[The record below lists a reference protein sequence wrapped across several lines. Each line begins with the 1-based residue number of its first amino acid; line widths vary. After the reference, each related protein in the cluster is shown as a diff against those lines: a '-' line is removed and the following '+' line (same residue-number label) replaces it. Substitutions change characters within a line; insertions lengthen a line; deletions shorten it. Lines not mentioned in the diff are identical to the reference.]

1 MSEETKKKNF
11 TAGQFIT
18 AAVFLTIIMGFT
30 VAGIFSPD
38 REFSE
43 MENRTLQK
51 FPEFTFERL
60 KEGKFT
66 GEIEQYMN
74 DQIFLKDEL
83 VTLKTACDTTLG
95 RDYLN
100 GVYLCDD
107 GVYLQDFQLNEEQIK
122 KNVGCLNEFA
132 KTVEGQAECTMLCVP
147 NAIYFMKDKLPANAP
162 TDDQGK
168 AVQIISDELSDDI
181 RFVCPEAELSYSGE
195 HYGYYRTDHHWTT
208 DSANMSFQRLMKEM
222 GEQTAEAEYD
232 EGYLN
237 KFYGTLYS
245 KAPKFNAESDRIVL
259 PIQKN
264 NDITVRY
271 IVTAG
276 DHTPPEDCTEVD
288 GILTRER
295 LYDMSKANT
304 KDKYATIM
312 GGNFGLCEIES
323 EGAKSSQRVLIVKDS
338 YANAMLPYLCSQYK
352 HITVADLRYY
362 HMQETSLSD
371 YVKENGIEK
380 VIFLYN
386 VDFINSDNNF
396 IWLE

>member
-147 NAIYFMKDKLPANAP
+147 NAIYFAKDKLPANAP

-181 RFVCPEAELSYSGE
+181 RFAEPTQYLQDGE
-195 HYGYYRTDHHWTT
+195 DIYYRTDHHWT
-208 DSANMSFQRLMKEM
+208 ANGAKLGFDCLMRTM
-222 GEQTAEAEYD
+222 GEQTAEAVYD

-237 KFYGTLYS
+237 AFYGTLYS

-362 HMQETSLSD
+362 HMQETALSD

>member
-181 RFVCPEAELSYSGE
+181 RFAEPTQYLQDGE
-195 HYGYYRTDHHWTT
+195 NIYYRTDHHWT
-208 DSANMSFQRLMKEM
+208 ANGAKLGFDCLMRTM

-245 KAPKFNAESDRIVL
+245 KAPKFNAKSDRIVL
-259 PIQKN
+259 PIQKD

-288 GILTRER
+288 GILTRQR

-362 HMQETSLSD
+362 HMQETALSD
-371 YVKENGIEK
+371 YVKENDIKK